1 MNSLPLLWQRF
12 AAVYCHSVGI
22 ASADLVAHTRHMTKL
37 TTTICMLFL
46 GFAVSAQS
54 AVPGN
59 AQLDINKQQLIDQAQ
74 AWVAEQEQLSVSQ
87 VQIVALDRRLKVP
100 ACDSAYSISF
110 PYANSN
116 LTILAQCSDS
126 DWKAFIRVKIQPLIQ
141 GFVYRRDMQPNQPL
155 RPQDIEK
162 TVVQRPARTVMKN
175 LENLASSGTGYMLT
189 TAVKAGDVVAKRHLM
204 ESTQVFRLNRDTL
217 AGESISSKAVS
228 QINLGLRS
236 TNPSQRFP
244 GRLLEQAVAA
254 RDLSAGHILSRRDFN
269 VKNMVIMTTSNLS
282 RGQKLSA
289 DNTVLKE
296 YYGNLPEDA
305 LRSKNDIVQMEAIR
319 SIRTDQL
326 LRLSDL
332 RPAAM
337 INKGD
342 NVMLS
347 VGTGLLTISVTMTAT
362 ESGKMDQQI
371 TLLNPESAETVRALV
386 TGPGQARG
394 L

>member
-1 MNSLPLLWQRF
+1 MPLLWQLF
-12 AAVYCHSVGI
+12 AAVYCRSVGI
-22 ASADLVAHTRHMTKL
+22 ASADLVAHTRAMTKL

-59 AQLDINKQQLIDQAQ
+59 AQIDINKQLLIDRAQ
-74 AWVAEQEQLSVSQ
+74 AWVAEQEQLSVNQ

-110 PYANSN
+110 PYTNSN
-116 LTILAQCSDS
+116 QTILAQCPDS

-141 GFVYRRDMQPNQPL
+141 GFVYRRDMQPNQSL
-155 RPQDIEK
+155 RPQDIEQ
-162 TVVQRPARTVMKN
+162 TVVQRPARTPMKN
-175 LENLASSGTGYMLT
+175 LENLANSGKGYMLT
-189 TAVKAGDVVAKRHLM
+189 TAVKAGEVVVKRHLM
-204 ESTQVFRLNRDTL
+204 ESTQVFLLKRDVL
-217 AGESISSKAVS
+217 AGESISSNAIS
-228 QINLGLRS
+228 QISRGLRS

-254 RDLSAGHILSRRDFN
+254 RDLSADHILSRRDFN

-305 LRSKNDIVQMEAIR
+305 LLNRKDIVQMEAIR
-319 SIRTDQL
+319 SIRTNQL

-347 VGTGLLTISVTMTAT
+347 VGSGLLTISVTMTAM

>member
-1 MNSLPLLWQRF
+1 LSSLPLFWQLF
-12 AAVYCHSVGI
+12 AAVYCRSVGI
-22 ASADLVAHTRHMTKL
+22 ASADLVAHTRAMTKL

-54 AVPGN
+54 AVPSNG
-59 AQLDINKQQLIDQAQ
+59 QVDINKQQLIARAQ
-74 AWVAEQEQLSVSQ
+74 TWVAEQEQLPVSQ

-100 ACDSAYSISF
+100 ACESSYSISF

-116 LTILAQCSDS
+116 QTILAQCPDS

-141 GFVYRRDMQPNQPL
+141 GFVYRRDMEANQPL

-162 TVVQRPARTVMKN
+162 TVMQQPARTAMTN
-175 LENLASSGTGYMLT
+175 LETLANSGEGYMLT

-204 ESTQVFRLNRDTL
+204 ESTQVFRLNRDVL
-217 AGESISSKAVS
+217 AGESITSTAISK
-228 QINLGLRS
+228 INLSLRS

-254 RDLSAGHILSRRDFN
+254 RDLSADHILSRRDFN
-269 VKNMVIMTTSNLS
+269 IKNMVIMTTSNLS

-347 VGTGLLTISVTMTAT
+347 VGSGLLTITVTMTAM

-371 TLLNPESAETVRALV
+371 TLLNPESNETVRALV

>member
-1 MNSLPLLWQRF
+1 
-12 AAVYCHSVGI
+12 
-22 ASADLVAHTRHMTKL
+22 
-37 TTTICMLFL
+37 MLFL

-59 AQLDINKQQLIDQAQ
+59 GQVDINKQQLIARAQ
-74 AWVAEQEQLSVSQ
+74 AWVAEQEQLLVSQ

-100 ACDSAYSISF
+100 ACESPYSISF

-116 LTILAQCSDS
+116 QTILAQCPDS

-141 GFVYRRDMQPNQPL
+141 GFVYRRDMEANQPL

-162 TVVQRPARTVMKN
+162 TVVQQPARTAMKN
-175 LENLASSGTGYMLT
+175 LETLANSGEGYMLT

-204 ESTQVFRLNRDTL
+204 ESTQVFRLNRDVL
-217 AGESISSKAVS
+217 AGESITSTAISK
-228 QINLGLRS
+228 INLGLRS

-254 RDLSAGHILSRRDFN
+254 RDLSADHILSRRDFN

-347 VGTGLLTISVTMTAT
+347 VGSGLLTITVTMTAM

-371 TLLNPESAETVRALV
+371 TLLNPESNETVRALV